1 MEPSYRRI
9 LQQAWP
15 AILAN
20 AAVPLLGLADT
31 AIVTHVGG
39 TVDLGAVALSVLVFN
54 FLYWA
59 LGFLRMSTTGLAAQ
73 AFGANDHEEI
83 ERIIKRAVLLA
94 ALLGV
99 VLIACASPLTALASR
114 LLAPASDVDALAR
127 VYIRHRIWGA
137 PAVLCTYAVTGALI
151 ALGQMRRLLVLQVFL
166 NAVNLVANLIL
177 VFGVGGSFAG
187 VKGIALG
194 TACAEWLAALLGFGL
209 LVTGERKLQL
219 SCHSWLLDIGK
230 TLSLG
235 ALRSLLSVNLDILVR
250 TFALLLGF
258 AWFTRRGAEFGN
270 DTLAANHLLQQF
282 ISFGAF
288 FLDGIAFVTETF
300 VGRAIGARDEALL
313 RQSVKRSSTVA
324 LGLACVLALL
334 VLCLGP
340 TLLDALAPSPDVRR
354 LAYAYL
360 PLASA
365 YVLLGVLPWQLDGIF
380 IGAANGRALR
390 NASVVSLGVFWGAGV
405 FWSEWYGN
413 LGLWCAMLLYILMRG
428 LTLLTYWPKLVRSAR
443 PTSATPNQP

>member
-1 MEPSYRRI
+1 M
-9 LQQAWP
+9 
-15 AILAN
+15 
-20 AAVPLLGLADT
+20 
-31 AIVTHVGG
+31 VTYVGG

-73 AFGANDHEEI
+73 AFGANDRQEI

-94 ALLGV
+94 ALLGL
-99 VLIACASPLTALASR
+99 VLIASGSPLAALASR
-114 LLAPASDVDALAR
+114 LLAPASDVDALSQ

-137 PAVLCTYAVTGALI
+137 PAVLFTYAVTGALI
-151 ALGQMRRLLVLQVFL
+151 ALGQMRRLLLLQLFL
-166 NAVNLVANLIL
+166 NVVNLLANVVL
-177 VFGVGGSFAG
+177 VFWVGGSFAG

-194 TACAEWLAALLGFGL
+194 TACAEWLGAALGFVL
-209 LVTGERKLQL
+209 LVTGERKML
-219 SCHSWLLDIGK
+219 SSWRNWLTDLDQ

-288 FLDGIAFVTETF
+288 FLDGIAFVTETL
-300 VGRAIGARDEALL
+300 VGRAIGAKDEPLL
-313 RQSVKRSSTVA
+313 RRSVWRSSAVA
-324 LGLACVLALL
+324 LGLGCVLAL
-334 VLCLGP
+334 VVVVLGP
-340 TLLDALAPSPDVRR
+340 TLLDVLAPSPDVRR
-354 LAYAYL
+354 LAYAHL
-360 PLASA
+360 PLAAA
-365 YVLLGVLPWQLDGIF
+365 YVLMGVLPWQLDGIF

-390 NASVVSLGVFWGAGV
+390 NASVISLGVFWIAAV
-405 FWSEWYGN
+405 FWAERYGN
-413 LGLWCAMLLYILMRG
+413 TGLWCAMLVYILMRG
-428 LTLLTYWPKLVRSAR
+428 LTLLTYWPKLLRLAR
-443 PTSATPNQP
+443 ATSATPNPR